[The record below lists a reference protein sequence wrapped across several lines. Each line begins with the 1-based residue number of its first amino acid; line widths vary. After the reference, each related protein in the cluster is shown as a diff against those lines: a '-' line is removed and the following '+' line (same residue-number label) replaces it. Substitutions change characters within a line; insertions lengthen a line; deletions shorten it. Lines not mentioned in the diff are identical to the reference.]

1 MAGPVSRSHLPAQTS
16 QLFPR
21 FFLNLFTPPIVP
33 DISGLPEAHPRAL
46 LGQGGALWLELRRGD
61 VDAN

>member
-1 MAGPVSRSHLPAQTS
+1 MNAPTFLIS
-16 QLFPR
+16 QI
-21 FFLNLFTPPIVP
+21 FLNLFTPPIVP

-61 VDAN
+61 VVTN